1 MAKDE
6 TMTEPL
12 TAPPARLMPPPV
24 AAWFLGISTARL
36 KKYVAEGA
44 ISYVGARRSP
54 LFDPSDLEKFITANR
69 RTETC
74 RSIAVRARRS
84 GTTASKS
91 PVESFV
97 DRLKARRNAMP
108 GASSGSNVP
117 PPKKA

>member
-1 MAKDE
+1 
-6 TMTEPL
+6 MTEPL

-44 ISYVGARRSP
+44 ISYVGSRRSP

-74 RSIAVRARRS
+74 RSIAAPIRRS
-84 GTTASKS
+84 GTTASRS

-97 DRLKARRNAMP
+97 DRLKQRRNATL
-108 GASSGSNVP
+108 GGSSGKPEP
-117 PPKKA
+117 PPRKP